1 MAAAREWSQPLRGNK
16 FLGLEGGVRVSCA
29 VWWENGNARG
39 GRKIDELNTWS
50 QSGTI
55 AMLRMGRYK
64 LVYDMLGHGELYD
77 MEKDP
82 SEIKIRQNPRD
93 NAGGTPEMGNR
104 HRGPSPCPEKQAILS
119 HPPALHI
126 TVGQYGETRCLLSHQ
141 FDSP

>member
-16 FLGLEGGVRVSCA
+16 FLGFEGGVRVSCA

-64 LVYDMLGHGELYD
+64 LVYDILDTANRMTWKRTRQKSKYA
-77 MEKDP
+77 
-82 SEIKIRQNPRD
+82 KIRETMLKELLKWEIATEGPLPVPR
-93 NAGGTPEMGNR
+93 NR
-104 HRGPSPCPEKQAILS
+104 
-119 HPPALHI
+119 
-126 TVGQYGETRCLLSHQ
+126 
-141 FDSP
+141 